1 MIQTTIYRKQTDRQ
15 NYLHARSEHPKLLK
29 DSMPYSQAL
38 RIKRIC
44 SSQQEFLSHTA
55 KMINQFQKREHDRSL
70 IEQQINKANLQE
82 RKQLLNEKKKETA
95 KNIPL
100 SFKYNITLPKIK
112 EIVMS
117 LASSAHKTKFR
128 NKNLRD
134 IIGTKLSQKEIYK
147 QNTR

>member
-55 KMINQFQKREHDRSL
+55 KMINQFQKRGHDRSL

-100 SFKYNITLPKIK
+100 SFKYSITLPKIK